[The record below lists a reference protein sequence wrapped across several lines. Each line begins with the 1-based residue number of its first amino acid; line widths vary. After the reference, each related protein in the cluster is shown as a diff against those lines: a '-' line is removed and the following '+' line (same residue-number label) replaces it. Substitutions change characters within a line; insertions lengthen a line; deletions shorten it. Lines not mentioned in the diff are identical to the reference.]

1 MKKLD
6 EKRKEFDQ
14 IQAPSNFEARLRS
27 KLADIPS
34 KKKRL
39 TPWLIAVAVFCLAFA
54 SWNYSA
60 LAFYGKTLLGYEDL
74 MSESIQQLNED
85 GFGQSIN
92 KTVQLDDE
100 TKLKIEG
107 VMSDLNQFEIYY
119 AIEGEGL
126 EDSTLFD
133 IQFLEITGFL
143 TKSYGYSGVFDADIN
158 KGVQTFEPVNA
169 FAKKLT
175 LHLFY
180 KQQAYE
186 IEFPYEANK
195 AVPTMIKKRLNET
208 LHYDFGEVKFKSLYA
223 TKGST
228 RLEGIL
234 KEQTDRNISYD
245 FSQIVLVADGRE
257 LPVRG
262 SGLKSSF
269 YSTYKF
275 KIDYEALPPDV
286 KKLAIKVRQF
296 NGMENVKQSIPAQV
310 GAYEIGSEKLEIL
323 SINKGQE
330 QIRIRISTD
339 YDILL
344 DQVMIKTKN
353 GGAVLLDSTENYS
366 EGTEKNERTLVFY
379 SDEDVESLYIENM
392 YYDKAYAE
400 TINIPIK

>member
-14 IQAPSNFEARLRS
+14 IQAPSDFEARLRS
-27 KLADIPS
+27 KLADAPS

-39 TPWLIAVAVFCLAFA
+39 APWLIAVAVFCLALA
-54 SWNYSA
+54 SWNYPA

-85 GFGQSIN
+85 GFGQMIN
-92 KTVQLDDE
+92 KTVKLDDE
-100 TKLKIEG
+100 TTLKIEG
-107 VMSDLNQFEIYY
+107 VMSDLNQFELYY
-119 AIEGEGL
+119 AIEGDGE
-126 EDSTLFD
+126 STFFD
-133 IQFLEITGFL
+133 IHFFEITGFL
-143 TKSYGYSGVFDADIN
+143 TKSYGNSGVFDTDIN

-175 LHLFY
+175 LQLSY
-180 KQQAYE
+180 KQQAFE

-208 LHYDFGEVKFKSLYA
+208 YHYDFGTIKFKSLYA
-223 TKGST
+223 TNGST
-228 RLEGIL
+228 RLEGTL

-245 FSQIVLVADGRE
+245 FSQIVLVADGKE
-257 LPVRG
+257 LPIRG
-262 SGLKSSF
+262 SRLKSIF

-286 KKLAIKVRQF
+286 KQLSIGVRQF

-310 GAYEIGSEKLEIL
+310 GAYEIGAEKLEIL

-330 QIRIRISTD
+330 KTTIRISTD

-344 DQVMIKTKN
+344 DQVIVKTKN
-353 GGAVLLDSTENYS
+353 DGAVLLDSTENYS
-366 EGTEKNERTLVFY
+366 EGTENNERTLVFY
-379 SDEDVESLYIENM
+379 TDEDVESLYIENM
-392 YYDKAYAE
+392 YYNKTYLE